1 MRIELNLAT
10 RPLENQRRFYV
21 LTGTSAVLLLLLAGI
36 QGTIFFRDWWSG
48 REVGKQTERLR
59 AEVGR
64 LEGGEKKLE
73 QELEQPRAQQVM
85 ERSNFLNSLLRHKGI
100 SWTQIFMDLEKLV
113 PDRVQVTSIRP
124 EVLDSNRVR
133 LEMTVSGESV
143 QQLLE
148 FLRRI
153 EKSDKFGTPVLSY
166 ETPPAGGTGVTQD
179 PSIKLALSVSYAQ
192 K

>member
-48 REVGKQTERLR
+48 REVSKQTERLR

-64 LEGGEKKLE
+64 LETEQKKLE

-85 ERSNFLNSLLRHKGI
+85 ERSHFLNSLLRHKGI
-100 SWTQIFMDLEKLV
+100 SWTLIFMDLEKLV
-113 PDRVQVTSIRP
+113 PDRVQVASIRP

-133 LEMTVSGESV
+133 LEMMVTGESFGSLV
-143 QQLLE
+143 E

-153 EKSDKFGTPVLSY
+153 EKSDKFGTPVLSI
-166 ETPPAGGTGVTQD
+166 ETPPDKDT
-179 PSIKLALSVSYAQ
+179 SIKLALSVSYAQ